1 MGGRSIGSS
10 QIGVRPGH
18 SGRVP
23 RVVSDL
29 HSHTTAS
36 DGELDPE
43 DLVAAAA
50 AAGVGVLAVTDHD
63 TMSAAPAAMAAG
75 ERLGVRVIPGVELSV
90 RVPHGS
96 MHLLGYFRAPEPQP
110 LADRLEDLGREREAR
125 IAAIVARLAAL
136 GRPISFERVRARA
149 KVRVGRPHVAA
160 ELVAA
165 GHVPTREAAFET
177 LIGDGGPAWVPS
189 AGLAPDEAVE
199 LVRAS
204 GGAAVLAHPA
214 SLALGTRHLAAFVH
228 GLAARGLAG
237 IEVHRPDHTPEQ
249 REAFAR
255 IARRLGL
262 VAAGGSDFHRP
273 DGRLRLGDTGVPPL
287 PHDAGDRLLERSAT
301 VSAQ

>member
-1 MGGRSIGSS
+1 MSAVARSSLRGP
-10 QIGVRPGH
+10 PGH
-18 SGRVP
+18 CGRVP
-23 RVVSDL
+23 RVVPDL

-63 TMSAAPAAMAAG
+63 TMAAVPAAAAAAR
-75 ERLGVRVIPGVELSV
+75 RLGVQVIPGVELSV

-96 MHLLGYFRAPEPQP
+96 MHLLGYFRTADPQP
-110 LADRLEDLGREREAR
+110 LAGRLEELGAEREVR
-125 IAAIVARLAAL
+125 IAAIVARLDAL
-136 GRPISFERVRARA
+136 GVPVSLERVRARA
-149 KVRVGRPHVAA
+149 KGRVGRPHVAA

-165 GHVPTREAAFET
+165 GHVPSREAAFDT

-189 AGLAPDEAVE
+189 AGLLPDEAVE

-214 SLALGTRHLAAFVH
+214 SLALGARHLEAFVQ

-249 REAFAR
+249 RDAFGR
-255 IARRLGL
+255 IARRLRL
-262 VAAGGSDFHRP
+262 VPAGGSDFHRP
-273 DGRLRLGDTGVPPL
+273 GGPVRLGDTGEPPL
-287 PHDAGDRLLERSAT
+287 PHDVPDRLLNGFAT
-301 VSAQ
+301 VSAR